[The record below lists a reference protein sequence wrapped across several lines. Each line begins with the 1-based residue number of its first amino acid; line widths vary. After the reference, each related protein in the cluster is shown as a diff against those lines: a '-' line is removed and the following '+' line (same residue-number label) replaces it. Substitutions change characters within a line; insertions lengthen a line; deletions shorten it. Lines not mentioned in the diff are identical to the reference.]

1 MAVHRQPSQF
11 SQTSAVLPQRTPS
24 KFDQFWMSGLAAV
37 GAICIT
43 NPVDVVK
50 TRLQL
55 QGEQT
60 AKRAKSNAVYRNI
73 LGSMVSIGRSEGFV
87 GLQRGLVP
95 ACLLQFSSVGTRIGF
110 YEVSKSF
117 CEITPETPYRFTK
130 SICLAYAAGCASCLF
145 GSPFFLLKTQIQADT
160 TDKTLAVGQTRRT
173 ADAGT
178 FRRGLD
184 IARRDG
190 VVGLYRGMPALM
202 LRIGAASSAQL
213 ATYEASKEFIIDK
226 GNWLWCKGGLA
237 REPWLTERTVAT
249 HVGASLM
256 ASFAMVCALHP
267 FDFAATR
274 IMNDGK
280 GLYRNSFMV
289 LLDTARGPEGV
300 MGISKGFAANYCRF
314 GPYCVL
320 LFVFLERIKLAW
332 GSA

>member
-1 MAVHRQPSQF
+1 MAVHRQPSQL
-11 SQTSAVLPQRTPS
+11 AQRPAS
-24 KFDQFWMSGLAAV
+24 KFSQFWMSGVAAV

-55 QGEQT
+55 QGEQAARG
-60 AKRAKSNAVYRNI
+60 AKGGDVYRSV
-73 LGSMVSIGRSEGFV
+73 LGSIVKIGRAEGLS
-87 GLQRGLVP
+87 GLQRGLLP

-110 YEVSKSF
+110 YEVSKGF
-117 CEITPETPYRFTK
+117 CEITPETPYRFAK
-130 SICLAYAAGCASCLF
+130 SMGLAYASGCISCLV
-145 GSPFFLLKTQIQADT
+145 GSPFFLLKTQVQAESS
-160 TDKTLAVGQTRRT
+160 DKALAVGQTRRSES
-173 ADAGT
+173 AGI

-190 VVGLYRGMPALM
+190 VTGLYRGMPALM

-213 ATYEASKEFIIDK
+213 ATYDVAKAAVIDS
-226 GNWLWCKGGLA
+226 GNQLA
-237 REPWLTERTVAT
+237 REPWLTEQSLAT
-249 HVGASLM
+249 HVGASLI

-280 GLYRNSFMV
+280 GLYSNSFMV

-300 MGISKGFAANYCRF
+300 RGISKGFVANYCRF

-320 LFVFLERIKLAW
+320 LFVFLERIKLAC
-332 GSA
+332 GPA